1 MVEGGPFQS
10 GGSVQPGSGRA
21 ARRKLRGRRKGQLS
35 EQPRGVQTQAEPGP
49 CRPPSIIPGH
59 APHCHLHPLTAP
71 TLQAEDAVKFCSEVM
86 SIDPAN
92 KKARLRRGLA
102 LEKLGLDAVAAAD
115 MVLLLAEDKA
125 IPQVQERSR
134 GGRLHPAPT
143 SRHTTSPRKWTKS

>member
-1 MVEGGPFQS
+1 
-10 GGSVQPGSGRA
+10 
-21 ARRKLRGRRKGQLS
+21 
-35 EQPRGVQTQAEPGP
+35 
-49 CRPPSIIPGH
+49 
-59 APHCHLHPLTAP
+59 
-71 TLQAEDAVKFCSEVM
+71 M

-143 SRHTTSPRKWTKS
+143 SRHTTSPRKWTKSRVVISRFSPGKPFKPDATRL